1 MKPKELFIIPTWV
14 FILLVVALAVSIGM
28 NCFQAHVI
36 NKQFEYLEQDVSLFR
51 ENMILLD
58 SVESRYSRLFD
69 KAIEYKDE
77 QITKAVTESKA
88 NTYCFTHK

>member
-1 MKPKELFIIPTWV
+1 MKPNELFIIPIWI

-77 QITKAVTESKA
+77 QIKKSMNYE
-88 NTYCFTHK
+88 

>member
-14 FILLVVALAVSIGM
+14 FILLVVALAVSIGT

-36 NKQFEYLEQDVSLFR
+36 NEQFEYLEQDVSLFR

-58 SVESRYSRLFD
+58 SVEARYSRLFD
-69 KAIEYKDE
+69 KYIKNLDE
-77 QITKAVTESKA
+77 QITKSTNYE
-88 NTYCFTHK
+88 